1 MALNNARFRYSGYE
15 RISCLTFAAPAI
27 IATLPAW
34 TSPSP
39 ME

>member
-1 MALNNARFRYSGYE
+1 MSLNSARFRYSRYE
-15 RISCLTFAAPAI
+15 RISCLTFAAPTL

-34 TSPSP
+34 TSPSQ